1 MTILVTVVL
10 TVVILALLFAL
21 FLWVKMPFYRVDKV
35 KMVKVLE
42 MVLTGQARE
51 NDWRMVFDMTIRHN
65 PDLESLRQQA
75 LEIEEQHFIGLS
87 VKSDYLFTPQGL
99 SELDVLLETVRNT
112 D

>member
-10 TVVILALLFAL
+10 TVVILALLFGL
-21 FLWVKMPFYRVDKV
+21 FLWVKMPFYRVDKD

-65 PDLESLRQQA
+65 PELESLRQQA
-75 LEIEEQHFIGLS
+75 LEIEEQYFTGLS
-87 VKSDYLFTPQGL
+87 ANSDYLFTQQGL
-99 SELDVLLETVRNT
+99 GKLENLLQAVKNM